1 MGFLDDAFDVVH
13 GGASTVADT
22 AGFLGDVL
30 TGDVHGAVTNGSQVI
45 GDVNDVLQGLEG
57 LGASLGQVPRRFAE
71 STLVKLTDSP
81 PIDAALMAIE
91 AMKATTGSG
100 APEDGEGF
108 RASAHL
114 LEEAVDLLI
123 DAKPHDDRWSGDAS
137 GIYLDRAVTHKNLT
151 SRVQVADGEIQ
162 RILSDEADEV
172 SRTRSTLDNT
182 SQYLQDFAL
191 STSWMN
197 VVPGGRAAKLSVDSA
212 AAAAG
217 LATATFTVA
226 NLAQASFSNAAKIR
240 SQLHHYQDAAQEK
253 LDLATGACDPFID
266 AKKDIQPGHRP
277 RRLDPRR
284 DYEVPTPLEPIP
296 FGPPATPYGVTA
308 TPPATAGS
316 APPSPTPSLVIPT
329 QAQRVVGR
337 GRTAAAAGSTPAPP
351 SRSYRRQETS
361 SGGARAA
368 GVPGE
373 RAPLGAEQQH
383 ADQVTATPNGE
394 R

>member
-162 RILSDEADEV
+162 RILSDETDEV

-182 SQYLQDFAL
+182 SQHLQDFAL

-253 LDLATGACDPFID
+253 LDLATRMRSLHRC
-266 AKKDIQPGHRP
+266 QEGHTTRSS
-277 RRLDPRR
+277 
-284 DYEVPTPLEPIP
+284 T
-296 FGPPATPYGVTA
+296 
-308 TPPATAGS
+308 
-316 APPSPTPSLVIPT
+316 SPT
-329 QAQRVVGR
+329 R
-337 GRTAAAAGSTPAPP
+337 STPRLRGAHAPGTDTFRSARHPIRGDGNSARHSRFGATLTNAFLGHTDASATRCWPRQDRRRGLHTCTP

-368 GVPGE
+368 GVPGA